1 MTKEELY
8 NELQNVEGCLK
19 MADSQISE
27 LRKKKNDIMNDFLSL
42 LPFQEGDKVKDK
54 DGNIFIIERLKEA
67 ISLGMNEIKV
77 YFLIRKIKKNGEPYQ
92 YANEAWGIDYF
103 SLEKVERLTMPET
116 AGKITLGECL
126 DGLLKCDKEFNA
138 KFSQLVS
145 ETEQKFRKELDEL

>member
-54 DGNIFIIERLKEA
+54 DGNIFIIERLEEA
-67 ISLGMNEIKV
+67 ISLGKNEFKV
-77 YFLIRKIKKNGEPYQ
+77 RFLIRKIKKNGEPYQ

-103 SLEKVERLTMPET
+103 SLEKVE
-116 AGKITLGECL
+116 
-126 DGLLKCDKEFNA
+126 D
-138 KFSQLVS
+138 
-145 ETEQKFRKELDEL
+145 